1 MRTQTL
7 VELDHQSKPLV
18 LRGGVARTFRSL
30 VSFLALLFLLTGTYL
45 LGDAFEHPLAAQA
58 VAVLAAALSLALAAI
73 LFYYLLNP
81 RKRKLLPNSWFRRA
95 A

>member
-1 MRTQTL
+1 MLGEQ
-7 VELDHQSKPLV
+7 DHRCKPLV

-30 VSFLALLFLLTGTYL
+30 VSFLAVLFLLTGAYL

-58 VAVLAAALSLALAAI
+58 VAVLAAALSLALAAT
-73 LFYYLLNP
+73 LFYYLLKP
-81 RKRKLLPNSWFRRA
+81 RKGKFLPNHWFRRA